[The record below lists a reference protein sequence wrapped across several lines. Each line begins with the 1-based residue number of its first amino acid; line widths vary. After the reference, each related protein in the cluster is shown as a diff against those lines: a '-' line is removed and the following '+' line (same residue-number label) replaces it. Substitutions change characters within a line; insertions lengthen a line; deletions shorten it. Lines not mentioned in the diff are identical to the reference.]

1 MVVVTMI
8 AMDHPMD
15 GGMLRHGSEPRY
27 EKDKDDWDLPDKSF
41 YWELS
46 PTLRFHLDQ
55 EPGTLRMS
63 DETAE
68 CYYRLNIMVRDSI
81 HSLDTSLS
89 LVNLRVRLEISTNS
103 EVVNFQIIDISS
115 WSVKTL

>member
-1 MVVVTMI
+1 MK
-8 AMDHPMD
+8 
-15 GGMLRHGSEPRY
+15 GNR

-68 CYYRLNIMVRDSI
+68 CYYRLTIMVRDSI
-81 HSLDTSLS
+81 HSLDISLS
-89 LVNLRVRLEISTNS
+89 LVNLRATPPAPLPTTTIASGSMRGQQWRLGHAPAPTHPILHPLSPPGPS
-103 EVVNFQIIDISS
+103 P
-115 WSVKTL
+115 